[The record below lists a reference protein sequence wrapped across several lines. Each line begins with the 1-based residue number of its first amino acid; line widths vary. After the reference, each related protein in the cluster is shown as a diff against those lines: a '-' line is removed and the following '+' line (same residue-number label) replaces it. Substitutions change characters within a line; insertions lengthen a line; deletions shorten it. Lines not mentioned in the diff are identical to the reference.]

1 MSEEKDDLKSIKVYK
16 FDNTKEKWHEFAY
29 KFRVIADT
37 RGYRGI
43 IDGTV
48 IPPDEMAVITI
59 TAEDTGEVLEEK
71 KNQLKARK
79 ANKVGYRDLVMS
91 TEGISFTIVQNA
103 ASEELPSGDLKK
115 AWERLERRWNP
126 KTREDKVEVYT
137 KFLNYNLENTRQ
149 RPMDSI
155 AFMEKKRAEL
165 MNTGHI
171 MSDET
176 FITHLLNSLP
186 QTVYEGAILVIKD
199 KLRRSILE
207 ITEIEQILE
216 DKFQAIKQAKGWD
229 EEEDDNALFVSPSN
243 KKGPK
248 KAFKGRCGYCG
259 EFGHKAADCPNK
271 KSNQNKGQKPKFQQ
285 KKKQWGRG
293 DPKGKGHIDMSKIKC
308 NICGEF
314 GHFARDC
321 PKARD
326 NANIAQESE
335 QNHKSES
342 MLDLDS
348 TSVREECAMVCTEP
362 QYEDAS
368 EDEVVYGDQGINT
381 EEYEKTIYG
390 NLMQTQSDEENDV
403 KCTVAQRANNS
414 VILERKKRRFNH
426 NDPEENSDN
435 YNQCDTMISDAG
447 TEKSINE
454 MIPETK
460 GPMDDSNKNESWKA
474 WTMEMLMNGGDIS
487 TNTTNEEESMSDDE
501 KMFLYARAVH
511 SNHSIQ
517 YHMHQIIERQ
527 KVIDEYRNMT
537 MEGMD
542 LISLESNLHRYHP
555 VIISQII
562 NMIEADNFCHY
573 QTIESVKRDLRNMW
587 SEGIQ
592 ELENAHTHCTN
603 DDENNN
609 EMEEIEVI
617 DLCSVSRCEND
628 LIPEGK
634 ESAMQESQD
643 RSKHDEMDR
652 KLDEFTTERDDP
664 TIKKYNV
671 ESAMMCWE
679 PTENLEEEEPR
690 DEQEKVAN
698 KIVETTEKQ
707 KHEEEHVGPTLATG
721 NRLKISIEE
730 FSWEKEDDESTFET
744 EEPESGQLVYIT
756 NLENGLQMDGTEL
769 NDEIGPNEKKPVAYN
784 RPIEM
789 PSLNNLKYE
798 VDIYGETGND
808 PEHIEDFPKGE
819 NKKNSKEHK
828 YTKKDKKKE
837 GKRADLLKSKT
848 TRYHHD
854 IPRNKDENEIALV
867 TKEMGLNYLKKTFL
881 LVIQLPPAT

>member
-16 FDNTKEKWHEFAY
+16 FDNTKEKWHEFAL

-37 RGYRGI
+37 RGYKGI

-48 IPPDEMAVITI
+48 IPPDEVAVINI
-59 TAEDTGEVLEEK
+59 TAEDTGAVLEEK
-71 KNQLKARK
+71 KDQLKARK
-79 ANKVGYRDLVMS
+79 ANKIGYRDLVMS

-103 ASEELPSGDLKK
+103 VSEELPSGDLRK
-115 AWERLERRWNP
+115 AWERLERRWNL

-137 KFLNYNLENTRQ
+137 KFLNYKLENTRQ
-149 RPMDSI
+149 RPMDWI

-176 FITHLLNSLP
+176 FITHVLNSLP

-199 KLRRSILE
+199 KLRKSILE

-229 EEEDDNALFVSPSN
+229 EEEDDYALFVSPCN

-259 EFGHKAADCPNK
+259 EFGHKAVDCPNK

-308 NICGEF
+308 YNCGEF

-335 QNHKSES
+335 QSRKSES
-342 MLDLDS
+342 MLDLDNIS
-348 TSVREECAMVCTEP
+348 IREECAMVCTEL

-368 EDEVVYGDQGINT
+368 ESEIVYGDQGINA
-381 EEYEKTIYG
+381 EEYEKATYG
-390 NLMQTQSDEENDV
+390 HLMQTQSESDEDV
-403 KCTVAQRANNS
+403 KCTVAQRANDS
-414 VILERKKRRFNH
+414 VILERKKRRLNEK
-426 NDPEENSDN
+426 NPEEKKDDD
-435 YNQCDTMISDAG
+435 NQCGAPISG
-447 TEKSINE
+447 KSTENTINE
-454 MIPETK
+454 LTPVAQ
-460 GPMDDSNKNESWKA
+460 GPTDDNEKNESRKA

-487 TNTTNEEESMSDDE
+487 TNTTSEEESMSDDE
-501 KMFLYARAVH
+501 RMFLYARAVH

-527 KVIDEYRNMT
+527 KVVDEYRNMT

-542 LISLESNLHRYHP
+542 LISLESNLHRSHL

-573 QTIESVKRDLRNMW
+573 QTSESVKSDLRNMW

-592 ELENAHTHCTN
+592 ELENACNHCTN

-609 EMEEIEVI
+609 EMEGIEVI

-628 LIPEGK
+628 SIPEGK

-643 RSKHDEMDR
+643 RSKHDKTDR
-652 KLDEFTTERDDP
+652 KVDEFKTVRDDP
-664 TIKKYNV
+664 TIKKDNV

-679 PTENLEEEEPR
+679 PAENLEEEEPR
-690 DEQEKVAN
+690 DELEKVAN
-698 KIVETTEKQ
+698 KLVETTEKQ
-707 KHEEEHVGPTLATG
+707 KHEEEHVGPTLVTG

-730 FSWEKEDDESTFET
+730 FSWEKEDDESTSET
-744 EEPESGQLVYIT
+744 EEHEPGQLVYIT
-756 NLENGLQMDGTEL
+756 NLENGLQMNGTEL
-769 NDEIGPNEKKPVAYN
+769 NDEAGPDEKKPVANN
-784 RPIEM
+784 RPAEM
-789 PSLNNLKYE
+789 PSLNYLKYE
-798 VDIYGETGND
+798 IDIYGETGSD
-808 PEHIEDFPKGE
+808 PEHIEDFLKGKNE
-819 NKKNSKEHK
+819 NNSKEHK
-828 YTKKDKKKE
+828 YTKK
-837 GKRADLLKSKT
+837 
-848 TRYHHD
+848 
-854 IPRNKDENEIALV
+854 
-867 TKEMGLNYLKKTFL
+867 
-881 LVIQLPPAT
+881 